1 MKPISLVA
9 LVVALSGCQ
18 AMEGIP
24 ISGAI
29 PAQSIPTP
37 ILGAAHTMYYWDI
50 TGTCSGNVPGSTCI
64 GNEQQG
70 REAAANMGSM
80 ISGMF
85 GTP

>member
-18 AMEGIP
+18 AVEGTP

-29 PAQSIPTP
+29 PAQSLPTAL
-37 ILGAAHTMYYWDI
+37 LGGTPTLYHWDI
-50 TGTCSGNVPGSTCI
+50 DGTCSGNVPGSTCI
-64 GNEQQG
+64 SNEQQG
-70 REAAANMGSM
+70 LEAAANMDAMMRG
-80 ISGMF
+80 IF

>member
-18 AMEGIP
+18 AVEE

-29 PAQSIPTP
+29 PAHAIPTP
-37 ILGAAHTMYYWDI
+37 LLGAAHSLPYWDI

-64 GNEQQG
+64 NNEQQG
-70 REAAANMGSM
+70 REAAANMDAMMRG
-80 ISGMF
+80 IF
-85 GTP
+85 GTR